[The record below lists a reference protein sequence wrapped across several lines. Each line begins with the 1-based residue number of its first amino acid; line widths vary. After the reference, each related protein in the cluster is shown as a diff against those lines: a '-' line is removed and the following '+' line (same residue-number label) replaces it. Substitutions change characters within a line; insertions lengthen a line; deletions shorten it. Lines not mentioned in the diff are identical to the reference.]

1 MTTRKKKNKI
11 RDNTL
16 TSLEK
21 FNTTRK
27 RDIMK
32 GGTLSNNE
40 LAMNMSGGKLSSYA
54 QAKDELITFINT
66 KNLEIKLAQ
75 INTAKD
81 LSATIDSD
89 GTISNL
95 GNGGSL
101 YDAGLRQGDIILSY
115 ETKDTSNNIQKYA
128 FIGDEKFL
136 DTFKR
141 TKISKIS
148 YITKDS
154 IEKNSAR
161 ANTILAELMEKI
173 KQRIDA
179 ANESKIYIQYE
190 HFTSTSQSITTPAQ
204 PANIA
209 TTATATGAATAPPI
223 QPIATLPIITT
234 QQVQALEEEK
244 KRLTEAYTI
253 SDGSL
258 NKYLTENNLDIK
270 EVTIDNTTKYLGFG
284 VYANGIIT
292 GVQDKGE
299 ISNAGLTSGDLI
311 LSYTIKQ
318 PGGQQLEDS
327 SYIFID
333 QITFIKNSTSKS
345 ITINYIKTP
354 KVTQELNKLI
364 LSRIEARNDLDKLV
378 TIDADYKKAEDDLN
392 NFIGQSLTTKVFNA
406 TIESATFGFA
416 TYANGTIASDPD
428 PAGSIAKA
436 GLKINDIILTYNNKD
451 DANTNIYIGIDDFVA
466 KATKQ
471 PITIEYIKRTDLGT
485 NKDKLIAH
493 IDARRKA
500 KLTFDKYVDSL
511 VKTSGNLAGN
521 SAGNPKEEIIA
532 TEAAI
537 ADKEKAIKYIE
548 QTIESKKAQNEDP
561 KVEEF
566 ELYALVAEKKA
577 LIANKDL
584 LSETI
589 NGNDTA
595 KINDLKK
602 KYADA
607 QQIVNKERIAA
618 AGAAIADKEKAIKD
632 IRQKIEFKKSKRNS
646 EDTTVEDHELYALEA
661 EKNALIA
668 NKDLWSET
676 KNGNNSKKIKELK
689 EKYNDAHLTANNAR
703 ISVDLVEKAQLKK
716 AATATAAVNKTPTDA
731 TAADATAAEAKEL
744 PTEAAKAAVPGQPI
758 SRDQEIKNTIGAIIL
773 ALALTISESMPKTKI
788 GNSSGKKYSK
798 EEIEKMQ
805 EQYAKLTTEIKSTI
819 TTKRT
824 SYEARFNEIKTKS
837 GNKKSKKMELIAVL
851 NNLLTNKRTIEE
863 FEEPDLD
870 KSDEKNMAGGGGC
883 SIYDTDPEC
892 TLGSNFYNAKTKE
905 IENHRRTINEIMSY
919 LLEEKINMKYEWVA
933 IKGIGGKDKDLYKG
947 KVGIISKLNNNNTE
961 DVDIKGKWAF
971 EVWIPDKGGL
981 TTLVRPDDN
990 GLKKKLKVKNSKQE
1004 IIDKFLTKNI
1014 SIYEVQ
1020 FLDKQYDHTNDINF
1034 QPVIDGENLEP
1045 ISSLKKNFL
1054 AKNYNTITNAINPT
1068 DFAQGTYT
1076 TAEGL
1081 TTALTTRGLRE
1092 DLKDLIKNVI
1102 ETKFTE
1108 KKAVSL
1114 LTRKINFYNKKKSI
1128 KDILISK
1135 ISYIFASGETR
1146 LNLFNRSNV
1155 KKNFKEDEEAQ
1166 NDGEEAQNDGEEAQQ
1181 GGEETQKGGEEGDY
1195 IKEGGGGYGTRNFDK
1210 DDAKNF
1216 IKFILESLTALH
1228 YENIPKT
1235 TKNLLFSNYLKALLK
1250 ITPSELNKLLLDIEN
1265 ISELSN
1271 NVIEHYINRL
1281 TNNQKSVSDQSTTPA
1296 AKISKLNFALKSNV
1310 QAFTRSI
1317 VDITL
1322 HSEQMVGSEEKVEE
1336 YLDNEYNKAMKL
1348 PTGEDQGR
1356 ISNFE
1361 LKSALNSILGP
1372 NINTIKGY
1380 KEKIQK
1386 IDSHIDSINAKNI
1399 TTKLRDFNTVFSLG
1413 KLENGTI
1420 IYNLPDKISGNLKAQ
1435 ETEKTKEATLEASS
1449 KEKLNQAVEL
1459 LKEMLASSKDT
1470 DTTTQKQKLQQFLT
1484 SLNPKDEE

>member
-521 SAGNPKEEIIA
+521 SAGNLEKEI
-532 TEAAI
+532 
-537 ADKEKAIKYIE
+537 
-548 QTIESKKAQNEDP
+548 
-561 KVEEF
+561 
-566 ELYALVAEKKA
+566 
-577 LIANKDL
+577 
-584 LSETI
+584 
-589 NGNDTA
+589 
-595 KINDLKK
+595 
-602 KYADA
+602 
-607 QQIVNKERIAA
+607 
-618 AGAAIADKEKAIKD
+618 
-632 IRQKIEFKKSKRNS
+632 
-646 EDTTVEDHELYALEA
+646 
-661 EKNALIA
+661 
-668 NKDLWSET
+668 
-676 KNGNNSKKIKELK
+676 
-689 EKYNDAHLTANNAR
+689 
-703 ISVDLVEKAQLKK
+703 
-716 AATATAAVNKTPTDA
+716 TAA
-731 TAADATAAEAKEL
+731 
-744 PTEAAKAAVPGQPI
+744 EAAKAAEAEKPQLT
-758 SRDQEIKNTIGAIIL
+758 RDQEIKNTIGAIIL
-773 ALALTISESMPKTKI
+773 ALALTISESMPKTKKD
-788 GNSSGKKYSK
+788 NSSGKKYSK

-805 EQYAKLTTEIKSTI
+805 EKYDKLTKKIESTI
-819 TTKRT
+819 TPPRIENEKK
-824 SYEARFNEIKTKS
+824 FNIIKTET
-837 GNKKSKKMELIAVL
+837 GNKKSKKTKLIDVL

-863 FEEPDLD
+863 FEEPDLE
-870 KSDEKNMAGGGGC
+870 KSDDGNPSGSMSGGGGC

-892 TLGSNFYNAKTKE
+892 TLGSNFYNAKAKE
-905 IENHRRTINEIMSY
+905 IEKHRRTINEIMSY

-990 GLKKKLKVKNSKQE
+990 GLKKKLQVKNSKQE

-1045 ISSLKKNFL
+1045 ISSLKKHFL

-1068 DFAQGTYT
+1068 DLAQGTYT

-1081 TTALTTRGLRE
+1081 TTKLTTRGLRE
-1092 DLKDLIKNVI
+1092 DLKELIKNVI
-1102 ETKFTE
+1102 ETKFT
-1108 KKAVSL
+1108 KDKDLTL

-1166 NDGEEAQNDGEEAQQ
+1166 NDGEEAQEGGEEAQEGGEEAQQ
-1181 GGEETQKGGEEGDY
+1181 GGEEDDY

-1250 ITPSELNKLLLDIEN
+1250 ITPSELNKLLLDIDN

-1271 NVIEHYINRL
+1271 NVIEHFINRL

-1310 QAFTRSI
+1310 QAFTKSI
-1317 VDITL
+1317 VYITL

>member
-1 MTTRKKKNKI
+1 MTTKKNRKIRNTKKKNINHKDDI
-11 RDNTL
+11 L
-16 TSLEK
+16 TNLKRFIMS
-21 FNTTRK
+21 RK
-27 RDIMK
+27 LK
-32 GGTLSNNE
+32 KAKAKAKTLSNNR
-40 LAMNMSGGKLSSYA
+40 LNMSGGVDITTIQNAKQAVLYKETMA
-54 QAKDELITFINT
+54 ADAKKQATALRNKARTARALVTDNLTPDKRAILDLQAKTAESEAEQKDKIANMKEEEALVARLELNALELDQEASTEKLKLMNVNRETVVTTDDQNDRATRASELTTTWNNAKTKADEARRQADVAATKLIETKAKANNEETTITRAVPNISEISKITIDQAKTALAYAETQKKRAVDNVAKMESIAETERSSLKTGQAFQGNKPELITRLQE
-66 KNLEIKLAQ
+66 KLSQAEENLKQ
-75 INTAKD
+75 AK
-81 LSATIDSD
+81 
-89 GTISNL
+89 
-95 GNGGSL
+95 
-101 YDAGLRQGDIILSY
+101 
-115 ETKDTSNNIQKYA
+115 
-128 FIGDEKFL
+128 EKEQL
-136 DTFKR
+136 
-141 TKISKIS
+141 
-148 YITKDS
+148 
-154 IEKNSAR
+154 
-161 ANTILAELMEKI
+161 
-173 KQRIDA
+173 
-179 ANESKIYIQYE
+179 ANENFS
-190 HFTSTSQSITTPAQ
+190 S
-204 PANIA
+204 
-209 TTATATGAATAPPI
+209 ATATYIAKDKMEKDNEAKRIARLEANAIREAKITRGEDKEKRGTIETRDIIMARYKERKKAEQAAAEKVAAEAKIQAAQQTAQQAAEQAVEEAEKALKLADERLSIAKKAESESYTKLGVAEKREKGGLSHIADVPEAKAFLEANIEKVRAIMDTRAAAMAILNAAKATARAI
-223 QPIATLPIITT
+223 NDDMKKKAAELTVTANEQMTIAQTREK
-234 QQVQALEEEK
+234 QAVMMEK
-244 KRLTEAYTI
+244 KAEGVRPALLEKEKEKASKAASIKAY
-253 SDGSL
+253 
-258 NKYLTENNLDIK
+258 K
-270 EVTIDNTTKYLGFG
+270 LG
-284 VYANGIIT
+284 AQTASKADQMDGIIQNKDRVD
-292 GVQDKGE
+292 G
-299 ISNAGLTSGDLI
+299 A
-311 LSYTIKQ
+311 
-318 PGGQQLEDS
+318 
-327 SYIFID
+327 
-333 QITFIKNSTSKS
+333 NS
-345 ITINYIKTP
+345 
-354 KVTQELNKLI
+354 
-364 LSRIEARNDLDKLV
+364 EARN
-378 TIDADYKKAEDDLN
+378 IEIN
-392 NFIGQSLTTKVFNA
+392 NTTA
-406 TIESATFGFA
+406 A
-416 TYANGTIASDPD
+416 
-428 PAGSIAKA
+428 
-436 GLKINDIILTYNNKD
+436 
-451 DANTNIYIGIDDFVA
+451 
-466 KATKQ
+466 
-471 PITIEYIKRTDLGT
+471 
-485 NKDKLIAH
+485 
-493 IDARRKA
+493 
-500 KLTFDKYVDSL
+500 
-511 VKTSGNLAGN
+511 
-521 SAGNPKEEIIA
+521 
-532 TEAAI
+532 EAA
-537 ADKEKAIKYIE
+537 A
-548 QTIESKKAQNEDP
+548 
-561 KVEEF
+561 
-566 ELYALVAEKKA
+566 AE
-577 LIANKDL
+577 
-584 LSETI
+584 
-589 NGNDTA
+589 
-595 KINDLKK
+595 
-602 KYADA
+602 
-607 QQIVNKERIAA
+607 AA
-618 AGAAIADKEKAIKD
+618 AEEAAAAEAAAA
-632 IRQKIEFKKSKRNS
+632 EAAAA
-646 EDTTVEDHELYALEA
+646 EAAAAEAAAAEA
-661 EKNALIA
+661 E
-668 NKDLWSET
+668 
-676 KNGNNSKKIKELK
+676 
-689 EKYNDAHLTANNAR
+689 
-703 ISVDLVEKAQLKK
+703 AQRAIDE
-716 AATATAAVNKTPTDA
+716 AAAAE
-731 TAADATAAEAKEL
+731 ATAAEAA
-744 PTEAAKAAVPGQPI
+744 EATAAEAQLVAAEAAAAEAAAAEAAAAEAKAAAEAATAAVPEQPI
-758 SRDQEIKNTIGAIIL
+758 SNDQKIKNTIGAIIL

-805 EQYAKLTTEIKSTI
+805 EEYNELTKKIESTFTPPRI
-819 TTKRT
+819 ENEKK
-824 SYEARFNEIKTKS
+824 FNEIKTKS

-863 FEEPDLD
+863 FEKPDLE
-870 KSDEKNMAGGGGC
+870 KSDKKNMAGGGGC

-892 TLGSNFYNAKTKE
+892 TLGSNFYNAKAKE
-905 IENHRRTINEIMSY
+905 IEKHRRTINEIMSY

-990 GLKKKLKVKNSKQE
+990 GLKKKLQVKNSKQE

-1054 AKNYNTITNAINPT
+1054 VKNYNTITNAINPT
-1068 DFAQGTYT
+1068 DLAQGTYT

-1092 DLKDLIKNVI
+1092 DLKELIKNVI
-1102 ETKFTE
+1102 ETKFT
-1108 KKAVSL
+1108 KDKAVAL

-1181 GGEETQKGGEEGDY
+1181 GGEEGDY

-1228 YENIPKT
+1228 YQNIPET

-1250 ITPSELNKLLLDIEN
+1250 ITPSELNKLLLDINN

-1271 NVIEHYINRL
+1271 NVIEHFIGRL
-1281 TNNQKSVSDQSTTPA
+1281 TNNQKSVSDQATTPA